1 MSRHTM
7 LQQYDRVMR
16 DQMIKRRNLQQRYEK
31 IFKADDEPDDE
42 DIDDERDDSGDNGG
56 NSEPRHVG

>member
-1 MSRHTM
+1 
-7 LQQYDRVMR
+7 MR
-16 DQMIKRRNLQQRYEK
+16 DHIAKQHNLQQRYER